1 MGGGDFIRGYNNMLQ
16 YVASE
21 HPNADAIITTSE
33 KHLDASETVNMKL
46 TLGLS
51 DTPRYTVCLKWCIII
66 KQTTAV

>member
-16 YVASE
+16 YAASE

-33 KHLDASETVNMKL
+33 KRHLDASETVNMQL

-51 DTPRYTVCLKWCIII
+51 DTPRYTVCLM
-66 KQTTAV
+66 VHNY

>member
-1 MGGGDFIRGYNNMLQ
+1 MGGGDFIRGYNMLQ
-16 YVASE
+16 YAASE

-33 KHLDASETVNMKL
+33 KRHLDASETVNMQL